1 MQQVL
6 ERKAAATVKTLPDA
20 GNFQISFQHLDRE
33 QGQTFAHWQG
43 TAKLSEAM
51 ETLRNYSARPL
62 RSQLDGKKFTEYG
75 DFPPDAKTSF
85 THPAQVPPD
94 ASWARIHVDGLH
106 CLIGHLVENT
116 FYLVFFDETH
126 DFWQSTLKHT

>member
-1 MQQVL
+1 MQQVAEL
-6 ERKAAATVKTLPDA
+6 KASATVESLAEA

-33 QGQTFAHWQG
+33 QGQSFGRWQE
-43 TAKLSEAM
+43 TTKLSEAM

-75 DFPPDAKTSF
+75 DFPPDAKTKF
-85 THPAQVPPD
+85 AHPAQVPPD

-116 FYLVFFDETH
+116 FYLVFLDENH
-126 DFWQSTLKHT
+126 EFWISELKHT